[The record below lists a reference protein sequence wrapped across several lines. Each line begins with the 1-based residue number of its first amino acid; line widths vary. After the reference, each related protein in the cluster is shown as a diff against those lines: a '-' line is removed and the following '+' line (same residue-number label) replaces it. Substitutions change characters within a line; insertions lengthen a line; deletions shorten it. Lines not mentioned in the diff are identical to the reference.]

1 SGTPEAS
8 TTGELRSG
16 ASALGPVTADGSG
29 NWSYDTAAL
38 SDAAHSFTVT
48 STDAAGNSATS
59 AAFAV
64 TVDTVIAPPTIDA
77 FADDSGT
84 PGDHITNDN
93 TLHLTGTAEAG
104 SSVEVKDGAAV
115 LGTVTADGSGN
126 WSYDTAALS
135 DAAHSFTVTST
146 DAAGNSAT
154 SAAFAVTVDTVIAP
168 PTIDAFADDS
178 GTTSEE
184 RRVGKKRQLPG
195 SPEAGS

>member
-1 SGTPEAS
+1 
-8 TTGELRSG
+8 
-16 ASALGPVTADGSG
+16 
-29 NWSYDTAAL
+29 
-38 SDAAHSFTVT
+38 
-48 STDAAGNSATS
+48 
-59 AAFAV
+59 

-93 TLHLTGTAEAG
+93 TLHLTGTAEAS
-104 SSVEVKDGAAV
+104 SSVEMKDAAAV

-146 DAAGNSAT
+146 DAAGSFPT
-154 SAAFAVTVDTVIAP
+154 RRSSDLTVDTVIAP

-178 GTTSEE
+178 GT
-184 RRVGKKRQLPG
+184 PG
-195 SPEAGS
+195 DHITNDNTLHLTGT